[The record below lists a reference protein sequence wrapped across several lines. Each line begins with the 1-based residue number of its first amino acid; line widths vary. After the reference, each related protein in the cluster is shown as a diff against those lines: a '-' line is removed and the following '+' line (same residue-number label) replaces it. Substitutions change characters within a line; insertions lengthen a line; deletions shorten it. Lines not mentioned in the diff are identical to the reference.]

1 VWNEALLHPLLLL
14 HAAVLEPDLDLGLVQ
29 LQGPRYLY
37 PTRPGQVLVEME
49 LLFQLGQLL
58 GGEVGPAGVVDS
70 SGTPAQASATAGTV
84 TAGVHPVT
92 SVTRGTR
99 LGNLSP
105 LR

>member
-1 VWNEALLHPLLLL
+1 MWNEALLHPLLLL
-14 HAAVLEPDLDLGLVQ
+14 HAAVLEPDLDLGLIQ

-99 LGNLSP
+99 LGN
-105 LR
+105 

>member
-1 VWNEALLHPLLLL
+1 MWNEALLHPLLLL
-14 HAAVLEPDLDLGLVQ
+14 HAPVLEPDFDLGLVQ

-70 SGTPAQASATAGTV
+70 SGTPAQASAPTAGTM
-84 TAGVHPVT
+84 TTGVHPVT

-99 LGNLSP
+99 LRN
-105 LR
+105 

>member
-1 VWNEALLHPLLLL
+1 MWNEALLHPLLLL
-14 HAAVLEPDLDLGLVQ
+14 HAPVLEPDLDLGLVQ

-58 GGEVGPAGVVDS
+58 GGEVSPAGVVDS
-70 SGTPAQASATAGTV
+70 SGTSAPAAGTM
-84 TAGVHPVT
+84 TTGVHPVT

-99 LGNLSP
+99 LRN
-105 LR
+105 